1 MSSNPVYGEVCSIQ
15 HYVIKLV
22 SDLWQIGGFL
32 RVLLFPPPINWLAR
46 YNWNIVEIILAPS
59 LMCMV
64 FMPTEKAVVLARY
77 VILYRTGMPRHHI
90 FPELLKTTVSFPY
103 IMFIEVTEKQKK
115 FHLEIEKTPLITG
128 WVIPSVLI
136 VHQQRYHHNKK

>member
-1 MSSNPVYGEVCSIQ
+1 
-15 HYVIKLV
+15 
-22 SDLWQIGGFL
+22 
-32 RVLLFPPPINWLAR
+32 
-46 YNWNIVEIILAPS
+46 
-59 LMCMV
+59 MCMV

-115 FHLEIEKTPLITG
+115 FHLEIEKPTDY
-128 WVIPSVLI
+128 WVGDTIGTNSPPAEVSS
-136 VHQQRYHHNKK
+136 Q

>member
-1 MSSNPVYGEVCSIQ
+1 
-15 HYVIKLV
+15 
-22 SDLWQIGGFL
+22 
-32 RVLLFPPPINWLAR
+32 
-46 YNWNIVEIILAPS
+46 
-59 LMCMV
+59 MV
-64 FMPTEKAVVLARY
+64 FMPTDKAVALARY

-103 IMFIEVTEKQKK
+103 IMFIEGERVTEKQKK
-115 FHLEIEKTPLITG
+115 FHLEIEKNPLITG